1 MISRT
6 SRTILGESTCTKYSG
21 GVEIVQWKL
30 NYNQEGDSSGG
41 GEGKSK
47 VIYMVGCALILHHFS
62 FITSLHLGHL
72 IGIVSP
78 LIFKWDAIS

>member
-1 MISRT
+1 M
-6 SRTILGESTCTKYSG
+6 
-21 GVEIVQWKL
+21 QWKL

-78 LIFKWDAIS
+78 LILSGMPSANTRTSVP